1 MCLIDTRIAP
11 ICVFTYCY
19 LLQLDVADRICH
31 SCWVTADRAAINM
44 RTGPSTSSQANSQ
57 ASQSSDNLSSDEQL
71 YVPAEQPEQQT
82 APSHAP
88 AEASS
93 ITTHEPTIRLPGF
106 TRAVETESRCFI
118 HGCQR
123 TERYRVPLSTRK
135 MLLFKY
141 KYYVPHNNRL
151 CDVHL
156 VIETWDFLD
165 GIRSNYLDL
174 FTSRHIVDMM
184 ELKNPEVGHIFNFQ
198 NILLMEDHFVH
209 SWIGLTKAQFQQMF
223 EEVPQLLE
231 IPNSSRVLA
240 ASLMKLRTGDSNDRL
255 ASLFKVSRRTLE
267 KWLTQARII
276 LTEHF
281 VPLHSF

>member
-1 MCLIDTRIAP
+1 M
-11 ICVFTYCY
+11 Y
-19 LLQLDVADRICH
+19 L
-31 SCWVTADRAAINM
+31 
-44 RTGPSTSSQANSQ
+44 
-57 ASQSSDNLSSDEQL
+57 
-71 YVPAEQPEQQT
+71 
-82 APSHAP
+82 
-88 AEASS
+88 
-93 ITTHEPTIRLPGF
+93 TIIP
-106 TRAVETESRCFI
+106 
-118 HGCQR
+118 
-123 TERYRVPLSTRK
+123 
-135 MLLFKY
+135 
-141 KYYVPHNNRL
+141 RL

-156 VIETWDFLD
+156 VIEAWDFLD